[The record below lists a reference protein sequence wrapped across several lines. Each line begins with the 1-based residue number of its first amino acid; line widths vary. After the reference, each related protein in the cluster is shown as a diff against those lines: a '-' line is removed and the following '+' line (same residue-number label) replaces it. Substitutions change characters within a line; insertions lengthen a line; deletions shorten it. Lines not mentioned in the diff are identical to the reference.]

1 MSTYIFG
8 ATRQKDKELTR
19 NIRTA
24 QNERERLARK
34 LHGVRN
40 ELQAMQ
46 RAQEIIRA
54 AEKQARLIREQAYD
68 FGLAQLDRDYP
79 TRQDRNRERQ
89 KAKNTLVKHW
99 AHKRL
104 EAATQEAENWET
116 EKAAA

>member
-1 MSTYIFG
+1 MSTTYTFG
-8 ATRQKDKELTR
+8 ATRHKDKQLVKA
-19 NIRTA
+19 IRTA

-34 LHGVRN
+34 LGGVRN

-46 RAQEIIRA
+46 RAQEIIRN
-54 AEKQARLIREQAYD
+54 AEKQAQVIREQAYD

-89 KAKNTLVKHW
+89 RAKNTLVKHW

-104 EAATQEAENWET
+104 EAATTEADQWES
-116 EKAAA
+116 KRAA